1 MDNIKPDRIATD
13 LTQMGAYKSTLTV
26 KNILIRGF
34 LSGAFL
40 GFATV
45 LAFITSSQTGIGV
58 LGALA
63 FPVGFVM
70 IILLGLE
77 LVTGNFATI
86 PMAVMSRQT
95 TLKSLFYNWT
105 FAFIGNLIGSIS
117 FGVMYYICMTKCG
130 HTYDTDIAKKIIA
143 IANEKTLSY
152 KQLGVTGL
160 LVCFTKAIL
169 CNWMVTM
176 GVVMGLV
183 SSSTTGKIFAIW
195 LPIFTFFALGLE
207 HCVVNMFVI
216 PTAIMLDAPIS
227 ISDWWLW
234 NQIPAIIGNIVGGF
248 LFTGVLLYLTHYK
261 KTAPAK
267 DRQPEQEQEM
277 KLSSE
282 TEIASR

>member
-1 MDNIKPDRIATD
+1 MDNIKPDQIVAD
-13 LTQMGAYKSTLTV
+13 LTQMGAYKSALSV
-26 KNILIRGF
+26 KDILIRGF

-45 LAFITSSQTGIGV
+45 LAFITANQTGIAV

-77 LVTGNFATI
+77 LVTGNFATV

-95 TLKSLFYNWT
+95 TLKNLFYNWT
-105 FAFIGNLIGSIS
+105 FAFIGNLIGSVF
-117 FGVMYYICMTKCG
+117 FGTMYFICMTKCG

-143 IANEKTLSY
+143 IATEKTLAY
-152 KQLGVTGL
+152 KQLGATGII
-160 LVCFTKAIL
+160 VCLTKAIL
-169 CNWMVTM
+169 CNWMVTL

-195 LPIFTFFALGLE
+195 LPIFIFFALGLE

-216 PTAIMLDAPIS
+216 PTAIMLKSDIS
-227 ISDWWLW
+227 VSDWWLW
-234 NQIPAIIGNIVGGF
+234 NQIPATIGNIIGGF
-248 LFTGVLLYLTHYK
+248 FFTGVLLYLTHYK
-261 KTAPAK
+261 KTGTAGNH
-267 DRQPEQEQEM
+267 QPET
-277 KLSSE
+277 KPKISSQIKI
-282 TEIASR
+282 TNQ

>member
-1 MDNIKPDRIATD
+1 MDNVKPAQIVAD

-45 LAFITSSQTGIGV
+45 LAFITANQTGMGV

-77 LVTGNFATI
+77 LVTGNFATV

-95 TLKSLFYNWT
+95 TLKRLFYNWA
-105 FAFIGNLIGSIS
+105 FAFIGNLIGSVF
-117 FGVMYYICMTKCG
+117 FGAMYYICMTKCG
-130 HTYDTDIAKKIIA
+130 HTFDALIAKKIITVA
-143 IANEKTLSY
+143 TEKTLVY
-152 KQLGVTGL
+152 KELGITGIV
-160 LVCFTKAIL
+160 VCFTKAIL

-183 SSSTTGKIFAIW
+183 SSSTTGKIVAIW

-227 ISDWWLW
+227 LSDWWLW
-234 NQIPAIIGNIVGGF
+234 NQIPATIGNIVGGF

-261 KTAPAK
+261 KTIPEQNH
-267 DRQPEQEQEM
+267 QPEAEHHVN
-277 KLSSE
+277 LSP
-282 TEIASR
+282 EIESSKQ

>member
-1 MDNIKPDRIATD
+1 MDNVKPDKIIGD

-45 LAFITSSQTGIGV
+45 LAFITTNQTGMGV

-77 LVTGNFATI
+77 LVTGNFATV

-95 TLKSLFYNWT
+95 TLKKLFYNWT
-105 FAFIGNLIGSIS
+105 FAFIGNLIGSVF
-117 FGVMYYICMTKCG
+117 FGAMYYICITKCG

-143 IANEKTLSY
+143 VATEKTLVY
-152 KQLGVTGL
+152 KQLGASGII
-160 LVCFTKAIL
+160 VCFIKAIL

-216 PTAIMLDAPIS
+216 PTAIMLHAPIS
-227 ISDWWLW
+227 LSDWWLW
-234 NQIPAIIGNIVGGF
+234 NQIPATIGNIVGGF

-261 KTAPAK
+261 KVIPAQNH
-267 DRQPEQEQEM
+267 QPETKQT
-277 KLSSE
+277 SSE
-282 TEIASR
+282 IEITNH

>member
-1 MDNIKPDRIATD
+1 MDNIRPAQIVND
-13 LTQMGAYKSTLTV
+13 LTLMGAYKSRLTII
-26 KNILIRGF
+26 NILIRGF

-45 LAFITSSQTGIGV
+45 LAFITANQTGMGV

-77 LVTGNFATI
+77 LVTGNFATV
-86 PMAVMSRQT
+86 PMAVMSRET
-95 TLKSLFYNWT
+95 TLNRLFYNWI
-105 FAFIGNLIGSIS
+105 FAFIGNLIGSVF
-117 FGVMYYICMTKCG
+117 FGAMYYICMTKCG
-130 HTYDTDIAKKIIA
+130 HTYDSDIAKKIIT
-143 IANEKTLSY
+143 IATEKTLAY
-152 KQLGVTGL
+152 KHLGTTGIV
-160 LVCFTKAIL
+160 VCFTKAIL

-216 PTAIMLDAPIS
+216 PTAIMLHAPIAV
-227 ISDWWLW
+227 SDWWLW
-234 NQIPAIIGNIVGGF
+234 NQIPATIGNIVGGF

-261 KTAPAK
+261 KTRLTKSEVPDK
-267 DRQPEQEQEM
+267 D
-277 KLSSE
+277 
-282 TEIASR
+282 